1 MGVNSPHFKIFT
13 MKKVKET
20 LLETAK
26 RISLGYWNRDYKDVF
41 VLFPSQSVYVN
52 TKPSELEE
60 HIIATKQKVVIVKED
75 GVVVEVD
82 EEFKDEV
89 VAETKVAPV
98 YEKKK
103 LKKKL

>member
-1 MGVNSPHFKIFT
+1 

>member
-1 MGVNSPHFKIFT
+1 

-52 TKPSELEE
+52 TKPEQIQE
-60 HIIATKQKVVIVKED
+60 HIIATKQTVVIVKED

-82 EEFKDEV
+82 SEVEKEV